1 MVRRATDSERKLDDE
16 FKELQL
22 QLSHSQ
28 YALRSQSQQLEGL
41 KGEHAAKVQE
51 YEGKI
56 KTDNDQFERT
66 RKKMSMDTAIKNA
79 AADKVSAELV
89 STKEQL
95 YEATTK
101 GKELGDEAKELGRQ
115 LSQTQG
121 ELAGLKQ
128 MFSTV
133 THALDVAHSRIR
145 QLTEV
150 PSEPEEML
158 NVMVTF
164 LHTHHKAHVTFEQ

>member
-1 MVRRATDSERKLDDE
+1 MLRRATDSERKLGDD
-16 FKELQL
+16 FKELEL

-28 YALRSQSQQLEGL
+28 YALRRQSQQLEDL
-41 KGEHAAKVQE
+41 NGEHAAKVQE

-66 RKKMSMDTAIKNA
+66 RKTMSIHTVIKKA
-79 AADKVSAELV
+79 AADKVSAELLI
-89 STKEQL
+89 TKEQL
-95 YEATTK
+95 DEATAK

-133 THALDVAHSRIR
+133 THALDVAHSQIR

-150 PSEPEEML
+150 PSGPEKML
-158 NVMVTF
+158 DVMVTF